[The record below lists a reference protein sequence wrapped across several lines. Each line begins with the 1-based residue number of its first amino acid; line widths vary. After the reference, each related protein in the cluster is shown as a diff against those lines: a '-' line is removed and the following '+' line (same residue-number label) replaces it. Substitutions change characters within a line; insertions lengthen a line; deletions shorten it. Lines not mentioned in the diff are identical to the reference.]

1 MTPTQLSSKAQIQDQ
16 LQLLDDALSSGTLM
30 PVVRMLNTLG
40 SQDIAHL
47 LESSPP
53 KMRHAI
59 WQLLELDDEGEVL
72 QQLNEEVQSQFLE
85 EMDAQ
90 EVLAVTEGMES
101 DDLADIL
108 QQLPNRIIQEVLQS
122 MDHQDR
128 QRIES
133 VIHYDED
140 TAGGLMNTDVITVR
154 PQITLDVVIRFLRR
168 HDALPAAT
176 DNLFVV
182 DRNDIFIGILPL
194 AKVIVSEAHVTV
206 AEIMITD
213 EKSIDFATAERDVA
227 LMFERYDWVSAPVID
242 SNGKLLGRITIDDVV
257 DVIRD
262 DAEHGLLGMAGL
274 SEDEDT
280 FAPIKSTAPKRA
292 VWLGLNLLTAIL
304 ASSVI
309 KIFEGTIDQVV
320 ALAVLMPIVASM
332 GGVAGSQTLTVVIRG
347 IALGQIGKNNS
358 RWLLNREIIVSFLNG
373 IIWAGVIA
381 TASLLLYNDTHL
393 ALIIAIAM
401 IINLFTAAFMGT
413 LIPITLKKFN
423 IDPALAGSVLLTTV
437 TDIVGFASFL
447 GLATWFYH

>member
-447 GLATWFYH
+447 GLATWFYY